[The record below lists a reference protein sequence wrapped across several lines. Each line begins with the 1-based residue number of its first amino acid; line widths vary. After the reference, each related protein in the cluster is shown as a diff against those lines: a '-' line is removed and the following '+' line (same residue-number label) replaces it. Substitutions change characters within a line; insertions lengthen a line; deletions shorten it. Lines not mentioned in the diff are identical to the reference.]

1 MGQSQPNIS
10 QNAQRIIYLMQTIMR
25 WSSSRLRC

>member
-10 QNAQRIIYLMQTIMR
+10 QNGQRIIYLIQKIMR